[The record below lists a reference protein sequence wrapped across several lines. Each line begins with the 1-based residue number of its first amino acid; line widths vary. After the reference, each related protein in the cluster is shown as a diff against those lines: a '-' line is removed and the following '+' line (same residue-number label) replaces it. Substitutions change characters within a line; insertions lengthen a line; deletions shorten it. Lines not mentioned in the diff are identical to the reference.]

1 VLVCLIDL
9 QLDYESHSRF
19 ASALLSLLG
28 SSTTPTLPTPHARSG
43 MRMQRR
49 DEASFLSKDRHQP
62 CCRLGVHHLRD
73 CTCKNFSFIRAA
85 PSSIVGWPCRL
96 LLLVVHGCGTGGAGR
111 RFQTREATRQA
122 HLLRGQDNE
131 ARASP
136 CWSLSPLQASAAHHC
151 TLPTTEHLPPPWLM
165 HLRPARRKG
174 CTVRACAR
182 PGANWSGGYC
192 TDYRPRP
199 QLPADGNGARGKAFD
214 LVGESLSTP
223 MEKEPYQRG
232 SYNHK
237 QGKTLYRCGTLHYL
251 HKISTNFYWSCEVY
265 KSVFSDATS
274 QNCLK

>member
-1 VLVCLIDL
+1 VLPSRRSSSARLHLKEFFIHTGGTVVHCWLAL
-9 QLDYESHSRF
+9 PARRRRRPWLRHGRSRTAVPNSRGYE
-19 ASALLSLLG
+19 AG
-28 SSTTPTLPTPHARSG
+28 SSPACTARTMRPGLP
-43 MRMQRR
+43 
-49 DEASFLSKDRHQP
+49 
-62 CCRLGVHHLRD
+62 
-73 CTCKNFSFIRAA
+73 RAW
-85 PSSIVGWPCRL
+85 SS
-96 LLLVVHGCGTGGAGR
+96 
-111 RFQTREATRQA
+111 
-122 HLLRGQDNE
+122 
-131 ARASP
+131 
-136 CWSLSPLQASAAHHC
+136 SPLQASAAHHC
-151 TLPTTEHLPPPWLM
+151 TLPTTEHLPPPLLM

-237 QGKTLYRCGTLHYL
+237 HSLYRCGTLHYL
-251 HKISTNFYWSCEVY
+251 HKISTNFYWGCEIF
-265 KSVFSDATS
+265 KSLFSDATS

>member
-1 VLVCLIDL
+1 MAAARAEQDGGSKPERLRGRLI
-9 QLDYESHSRF
+9 SCMH
-19 ASALLSLLG
+19 
-28 SSTTPTLPTPHARSG
+28 
-43 MRMQRR
+43 
-49 DEASFLSKDRHQP
+49 
-62 CCRLGVHHLRD
+62 
-73 CTCKNFSFIRAA
+73 
-85 PSSIVGWPCRL
+85 
-96 LLLVVHGCGTGGAGR
+96 
-111 RFQTREATRQA
+111 
-122 HLLRGQDNE
+122 GQDNE

-136 CWSLSPLQASAAHHC
+136 CWSSSPLQASAAHHC

-237 QGKTLYRCGTLHYL
+237 HSLYRCGTLHYL
-251 HKISTNFYWSCEVY
+251 HKISTNFYWSCEIY